1 MPMLCELHN
10 QRWVLAFE
18 EERWST
24 CIRRR
29 LLRYTKRAHDE
40 HKRMAPIDAPT
51 MMIARCSPLRSSFAC
66 APVWVLVGGSEGV
79 EPAILL
85 SGLLSV
91 AVGIVVGS
99 AGRTVVEGA
108 AGPDTMLIVLL
119 LAIRTDLMTFS
130 TRSILT
136 MGLQIGQYTGN

>member
-1 MPMLCELHN
+1 
-10 QRWVLAFE
+10 
-18 EERWST
+18 
-24 CIRRR
+24 
-29 LLRYTKRAHDE
+29 
-40 HKRMAPIDAPT
+40 MAPIDAPT